1 MFWLLAQS
9 TVQNAKPATFSL
21 GFGSLVKAGGVVVII
36 LIVLSVLALAIF
48 MERLIFYRKS
58 RVNTREFL
66 KQIRVVVSAGRVDEA
81 IKLCEETP
89 GPIPRV
95 VKAALEK
102 AGSSEAEI
110 RQAVEDATVY
120 EVPLLEKNLGYL
132 ATIASIST
140 LLGLFGTVTGMIKS
154 FFVIAEAGTGN
165 PALLAKG
172 IAEAL
177 VTTAA
182 GLLVA
187 IPVLIA
193 YNYLVA
199 KVDSIVWDMEK
210 AAVEIVGML
219 KR

>member
-1 MFWLLAQS
+1 MVMALLAQGTTGS
-9 TVQNAKPATFSL
+9 EATFSL
-21 GFGSLVKAGGVVVII
+21 GFGSLLKAGGPVVWI
-36 LIVLSVLALAIF
+36 LIGLSVVALAIF
-48 MERLIFYRKS
+48 LERLFFYKKS
-58 RVNTREFL
+58 KLNTREFL
-66 KQIRVVVSAGRVDEA
+66 KQIRVVVSAGKVDEA

-89 GPIPRV
+89 GPIPRI

-102 AGSSEAEI
+102 AGSSESEI

-177 VTTAA
+177 ITTAA
-182 GLLVA
+182 GLMVA

-199 KVDSIVWDMEK
+199 KVDGIVWDMEK
-210 AAVEIVGML
+210 AAVEIVEML
-219 KR
+219 KKS